1 MTEAADAYEDRI
13 AELYLLPPGDFT
25 SARNAL
31 VKELKAE
38 GAKEKGAEVGN
49 LRKPT
54 MAAWALNQL
63 VRADPEGL
71 EEFGRAVDRLRT
83 AQDQAI
89 AGDRTVDLR
98 SALAE
103 RREHS
108 ARLLQSAGRV
118 LRQSGRDPDAHL
130 AALGATIE
138 AAAADPEV
146 GELLRT
152 GRLTTER
159 SAPGFDPGAW
169 AVPVPSAPRADEVG
183 EPARDRPRVS
193 RGTAE
198 AAKPDRAAIAAAGRE
213 LKATERRLKSIESD
227 LDAARRMVDK
237 LDTELRQARKAFT
250 ELDRAAQ
257 SARRDVDAARRRHDA
272 VRNAG

>member
-1 MTEAADAYEDRI
+1 VTADAFD
-13 AELYLLPPGDFT
+13 ELYLLPPGDFIA
-25 SARNAL
+25 ARTAL
-31 VKELKAE
+31 VKELKAA
-38 GAKEKGAEVGN
+38 GDKEAAAEVGQ
-49 LRKPT
+49 LRRPT
-54 MAAWALNQL
+54 TAAWALNQL

-71 EEFGRAVDRLRT
+71 DEFARAVDRLRT
-83 AQDQAI
+83 AQDQAL

-103 RREHS
+103 RREYS

-118 LRQSGRDPDAHL
+118 LRESGRDPDAHS
-130 AALGATIE
+130 AALGSTIE

-169 AVPVPSAPRADEVG
+169 AVPVPTGPRSDDAG
-183 EPARDRPRVS
+183 APARDRPRVS
-193 RGTAE
+193 RGTGE
-198 AAKPDRAAIAAAGRE
+198 PAKPDRAAIAAAERE
-213 LKATERRLKSIESD
+213 LKAAERRLRSIESD
-227 LDAARRMVDK
+227 LDTARRKVDK
-237 LDTELRQARKAFT
+237 LDDELRRARKAFT

-272 VRNAG
+272 ARNAG